1 MEISATKFNSGYLLY
16 VDVSVIFTL
25 FKFSRFFYTF
35 KQSENILTIII
46 TTPF

>member
-16 VDVSVIFTL
+16 VGISVNSSNFL
-25 FKFSRFFYTF
+25 DFYTF
-35 KQSENILTIII
+35 KQSENIFTIII